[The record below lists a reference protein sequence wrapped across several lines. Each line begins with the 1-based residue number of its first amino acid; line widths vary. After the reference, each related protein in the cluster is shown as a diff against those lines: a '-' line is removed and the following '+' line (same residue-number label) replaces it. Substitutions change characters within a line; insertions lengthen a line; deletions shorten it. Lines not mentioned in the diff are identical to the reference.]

1 MQTAAVK
8 CNDAAKV
15 TPWCS
20 SASVAKPQDLL
31 KLTLSCT
38 VLKMGTKL
46 SLEFYPN
53 IYQNDAMLFNLKMT
67 NLKTLLQPN
76 QRKQRAAQCILSLLF
91 SLSLSNLLLT
101 AALPASHSSSALPL
115 PQSLA
120 KRLRIGRHPTT

>member
-1 MQTAAVK
+1 
-8 CNDAAKV
+8 V
-15 TPWCS
+15 TPWCC

-31 KLTLSCT
+31 KLTLPCT

-53 IYQNDAMLFNLKMT
+53 IYQNDAMLFNLKVT

-91 SLSLSNLLLT
+91 SLSLTLLSLSNLLLT